1 MAMFARGAL
10 GALLA
15 ICAIGFDVRP
25 AHAVGDIYLRTTGPG
40 TAEVTLSIT
49 DPAGAPVPAVRDED
63 GRPEVTHI
71 RDLRPGTYKVTVTS
85 GGVAKPPQ
93 DLVVR
98 DNQVNS
104 YTVDR
109 QTGLIAAAP
118 VPQQQRQRGRFS
130 AGILGGI
137 KRTPYDGD
145 ISSNAL
151 GLRSSSDLS
160 ETIGDAGLEF
170 RYYLPRGPIAQLGAD
185 LFIAGT
191 YIHYFGGPFSRYFAN
206 FHAPVPGNDA
216 GVSIEEKNSLQLG
229 VGASL
234 NILQRLGI
242 GLIIGAHMTSV
253 DVEAL
258 GNEFPVG
265 NDNRFRNSETVFG
278 PFLAAEVF
286 YTLGWLQGIGPV
298 QAALRTTLKWMPDVE
313 ARGTSSLN
321 FDYLG
326 RAEGGLQ
333 VGGQAGLRILF

>member
-1 MAMFARGAL
+1 MNMFARGAL
-10 GALLA
+10 GATL
-15 ICAIGFDVRP
+15 IMCAVGFDVRP

-40 TAEVTLSIT
+40 TQEVTLSIT

-63 GRPEVTHI
+63 SRPEVTHI
-71 RDLRPGTYKVTVTS
+71 RDLPPGTYKVTVTS

-109 QTGLIAAAP
+109 DTGLIAAAP

-137 KRTPYDGD
+137 KRTPYDGEVT
-145 ISSNAL
+145 SSAL
-151 GLRSSSDLS
+151 ASRDSGDLDD
-160 ETIGDAGLEF
+160 TIGNLGVEG
-170 RYYLPRGPIAQLGAD
+170 RYYFPRSQIAQLGAD

-191 YIHYFGGPFSRYFAN
+191 YMHYMGGGKSKYFGDR
-206 FHAPVPGNDA
+206 HAPVPGNDVGA
-216 GVSIEEKNSLQLG
+216 SVEEKYSIMLG

-234 NILQRLGI
+234 NILQRVGV
-242 GLIIGAHMTSV
+242 GLILGAHMTKV
-253 DVEAL
+253 DVAAL

-265 NDNRFRNSETVFG
+265 NDNKFKNSDNVFG
-278 PFLAAEVF
+278 PFLAAEAF

-298 QAALRTTLKWMPDVE
+298 QAALRTTLKWMPDVD

-321 FDYLG
+321 FDYNAT
-326 RAEGGLQ
+326 AEGGVQ
-333 VGGQAGLRILF
+333 YEGQLGLRILF